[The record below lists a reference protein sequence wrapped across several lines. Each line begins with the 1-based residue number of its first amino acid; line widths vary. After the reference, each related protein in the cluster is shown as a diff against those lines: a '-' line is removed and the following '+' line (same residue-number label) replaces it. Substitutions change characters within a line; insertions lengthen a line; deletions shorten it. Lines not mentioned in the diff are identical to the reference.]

1 MKKTYNTPELV
12 DRGSA
17 TAHTLEGI
25 DVPNEPGTGERDKA
39 ATL

>member
-1 MKKTYNTPELV
+1 MKKTYNAPELV

-17 TAHTLEGI
+17 TAQTLEGN
-25 DVPNEPGTGERDKA
+25 DVPDEPGTGVQDKA